1 MSNEKDARQEA
12 FAVLVKIQRRGAY
25 SNLAL
30 DAALR
35 QGDWDARTSAMT
47 CALVYGCLEHL
58 LTLDYNLARYLRQP
72 LKKLSPE
79 VLTALRIGA
88 CQLLFFDKVL
98 PGAAVNSSVSLVKD
112 GKFAFAAG
120 MVNAVLRKIAA
131 NGLRLPPED
140 APEHLSVRFS
150 VPQWLVTLWTQGYGA
165 EHCRGLLEAMQ
176 EPAPLVIRV
185 NTAKTTR
192 AALRQALADEGVEA
206 ADDPLTP
213 HGLRLARCG
222 AVEKLKSFGEGLF
235 HVQNSASQ
243 LCCALLD
250 AQPGERILD
259 VCAAPGGKSFSL
271 AMDCQNP
278 QNPAESGQVFSCDL
292 YESRL
297 SLITQGVKRLGLT
310 NIICRIADAETENPD
325 FLQEKADKVLCDVP
339 CSGLGILRQKPEIRY
354 KNASD
359 IDKLPDLQYRI
370 LCSGS
375 SSLRSGGL
383 LVYSTCALNPAE
395 NEQVCG
401 RFLAQ
406 HPEFAAVSV
415 PERLPALAPF
425 TQGDAPYVT
434 LMPHIR
440 GCDGFFLAAFRKG

>member
-1 MSNEKDARQEA
+1 M
-12 FAVLVKIQRRGAY
+12 LVKIQRRGAY

-35 QGDWDARTSAMT
+35 QGNWDARTSAMT

-98 PGAAVNSSVSLVKD
+98 PGAAVNSSVSLVKQ

-131 NGLRLPPED
+131 NGLQLPPED
-140 APEHLSVRFS
+140 APEHLSVRYS
-150 VPQWLVTLWTQGYGA
+150 IPQWLVSLWAQSYGA
-165 EHCRGLLEAMQ
+165 ENCRALLAAMQ
-176 EPAPLVIRV
+176 EPAPTVIRV
-185 NTAKTTR
+185 NTTKTMR
-192 AALRQALADEGVEA
+192 EALRQTLADEGVEA
-206 ADDPLTP
+206 TDDPLAP
-213 HGLRLARCG
+213 QGLRLARFG
-222 AVEKLKSFGEGLF
+222 AVEKLQSFRDGLF
-235 HVQNSASQ
+235 HVQDTASQ

-278 QNPAESGQVFSCDL
+278 ASPAENGQVFSFDL

-297 SLITQGVKRLGLT
+297 SLIAQGVKRLGLT
-310 NIICRIADAETENPD
+310 NVFCRAWDAERENPD

-339 CSGLGILRQKPEIRY
+339 CSGLGILRRKPEIRY

-395 NEQVCG
+395 NEQVCE

-406 HPEFAAVSV
+406 HPDFAAV
-415 PERLPALAPF
+415 PITEHLPALAAF
-425 TQGDAPYVT
+425 AQDDSPYLT
-434 LMPHIR
+434 LLPHIH